1 MAIVALINLLIVIF
15 DLTYTPLRNFWL
27 LGNFQILNLKVPV
40 PLPPPLSE
48 PLPRPFDSLCRPM
61 GEKPAKATLI
71 TQCYDPIKGIE
82 THRDTAA
89 YLATVDRLQDLV
101 NDQGRRSLESPDDPE
116 VTATL
121 QILSQLSADMISSNP
136 FETADK
142 SGTLE
147 KIKNLM
153 RDHMEH
159 ELKQLSPAE
168 IEQLLPQSSPS
179 STARTSGTTGTTTA
193 SRAAISRSRVSATAA
208 FRVFWSPAYLNANN
222 WKQEMAWF
230 DTNLRPLLQTN
241 YYRTISENGLP
252 TNHFWAI
259 DAPFV
264 ILFLAEFLARTFY
277 LSRRSTGVSW
287 VGAMV
292 WRWYDIPLFFPFGL
306 LFPNWA
312 WLRILPVTVRLHQS
326 RLVDMHQV
334 REQATQGFV
343 SSIAE
348 ELTEVV
354 VIQVIDQTQAAV
366 QRGDFTQ
373 LIAQA
378 TKSRVDINNVDEV
391 AEISKLVVQ
400 LLVYQVL
407 PKVQPDLEALLSHT
421 VESVLKQSPAYQT
434 LKNLPGFEN
443 LQTQFTDRLVKEVT
457 QASYNTLTGAL
468 EDPIGAE
475 LTRRL
480 IQHLGET
487 LRSEI
492 QRQQVLPE
500 MQPLLIDLLEEIK
513 LSYVQRSTEVNAEKL
528 MEETRQLRQISRRR

>member
-15 DLTYTPLRNFWL
+15 DLTYVPLRNFWL
-27 LGNFQILNLKVPV
+27 LGNLQILNLKVPI
-40 PLPPPLSE
+40 PLPPPLSA
-48 PLPRPFDSLCRPM
+48 PLPPPFDTICRTA
-61 GEKPAKATLI
+61 GEKPEKASLI
-71 TQCYDPIKGIE
+71 TQCYDPVKGIE
-82 THRDTAA
+82 AHRDTEA

-101 NDQGRRSLESPDDPE
+101 NDQGRRSLDEPEDPE
-116 VTATL
+116 VVATL
-121 QILSQLSADMISSNP
+121 QTLGQLSTDMISSNP
-136 FETADK
+136 FESADK

-153 RDHMEH
+153 RDHMED
-159 ELKQLSPAE
+159 ELQKLGPAE
-168 IEQLLPQSSPS
+168 LEQILQPS
-179 STARTSGTTGTTTA
+179 SSG
-193 SRAAISRSRVSATAA
+193 RATRSTLSRSRVSATAA

-222 WKQEMAWF
+222 WKQEMTWF
-230 DTNLRPLLQTN
+230 NTNLRPLLQTN
-241 YYRTISENGLP
+241 YYRSISENGLP

-264 ILFLAEFLARTFY
+264 TLFLVEFLARTFY

-287 VGAMV
+287 LGAMV
-292 WRWYDIPLFFPFGL
+292 WRWYDILLFFPFGL

-326 RLVDMHQV
+326 RLVNMNQI

-354 VIQVIDQTQAAV
+354 VIQVIDQTQSAI
-366 QRGDFTQ
+366 QRGDFAQ

-391 AEISKLVVQ
+391 AEISRLVVQ

-421 VESVLKQSPAYQT
+421 VETVLKQSPAYQT

-443 LQTQFTDRLVKEVT
+443 LQTQFTNRLVKEVT

-475 LTRRL
+475 LSRRL
-480 IQHLGET
+480 VQHLGET

-492 QRQQVLPE
+492 QRQHVLPE

-513 LSYVQRSTEVNAEKL
+513 LSYVQRSTEVNAERL
-528 MEETRQLRQISRRR
+528 MEETRQLRQVSRKQ